1 MKSTR
6 PLDERVAEK
15 QARLEEMLKKA
26 KQYEAQL
33 KILEAKQKDEE
44 RRRRNHR
51 LIEIGASVESITQ
64 APVEGETL
72 IRLIKYLQKLEAK
85 DNHFTKYIG
94 VYPGSE
100 TTSNSND
107 IETIGADI

>member
-33 KILEAKQKDEE
+33 KQLEARQKDEE
-44 RRRRNHR
+44 RKKRTHR
-51 LIEIGASVESITQ
+51 LIEIGASIESIAQ
-64 APVEGETL
+64 APVEGESL
-72 IRLIKYLQKLEAK
+72 IRLINYLQRLEAR

-94 VYPGSE
+94 VYPGSYQATDNLDDE
-100 TTSNSND
+100 SVGD
-107 IETIGADI
+107 F